1 MKFIYII
8 FFIISVQLNAQ
19 WSSLIGNDLS
29 NWETVQGRAIFE
41 LNDGIISSASVLNSP
56 NTFLITKEIFSDFIL
71 EFEVFVEPG
80 LNSGV
85 QFRSQIKAGVPI
97 TLTHKEITRYFM
109 SLKEAAQL
117 VIQAGALSEG
127 GDVLILDMGEPI
139 KIYDLAEKM
148 IELSGL
154 SVKNAFNLTGD
165 IEIKVTGL
173 RPGEKLYEE
182 LLLSKNPSKTIH
194 PKIYKSKEPFIKL
207 SDLKPIV

>member
-1 MKFIYII
+1 
-8 FFIISVQLNAQ
+8 
-19 WSSLIGNDLS
+19 
-29 NWETVQGRAIFE
+29 
-41 LNDGIISSASVLNSP
+41 
-56 NTFLITKEIFSDFIL
+56 
-71 EFEVFVEPG
+71 
-80 LNSGV
+80 
-85 QFRSQIKAGVPI
+85 
-97 TLTHKEITRYFM
+97 M

-165 IEIKVTGL
+165 IEIQITGL

-182 LLLSKNPSKTIH
+182 LLIESDALKTEHPLIYRSREGYINPDKLIPMIFKLENNLNNLDQEESL
-194 PKIYKSKEPFIKL
+194 KI
-207 SDLKPIV
+207 LKKIVPEWNSSFK